1 MASAHINTKGIEE
14 SFMRAILVEYDIII
28 PQIFTMKHPREERT
42 FVLIKPDGVKRGLVG
57 EIVRRIE
64 QRNLKIIAFA
74 MIKPSREHF
83 DSHYPQNPAWIKR
96 VGEKT
101 LATYQ
106 KYGYDA
112 IGELGTSNPEEI
124 GPMVRGWLL
133 DFMTSGP
140 VVKMVV
146 EGVHAIDMVRKI
158 AGNTMP
164 SSAEMGTIRGDYS
177 VDSAAS
183 ANRDKRAVHNLV
195 HASETPDEAA
205 HEIELW
211 FSDDE
216 IHDYRRMEEELT
228 F

>member
-1 MASAHINTKGIEE
+1 MN
-14 SFMRAILVEYDIII
+14 
-28 PQIFTMKHPREERT
+28 HPREERT
-42 FVLIKPDGVKRGLVG
+42 FMLVKPDGVKRGLVG
-57 EIVRRIE
+57 EIIRRIE
-64 QRNLKIIAFA
+64 QRNLKIIALA
-74 MIKPSREHF
+74 MVEPGREQF
-83 DSHYPQNPAWIKR
+83 DTHYPKDPAWIRR

-112 IGELGTSNPEEI
+112 LVELGTDKPEEI
-124 GPMVRGWLL
+124 GPMVRMWLL

-177 VDSAAS
+177 VDSPAS

-195 HASETPDEAA
+195 HASETPEEAA
-205 HEIELW
+205 HEIKLW
-211 FSDDE
+211 FGE
-216 IHDYRRMEEELT
+216 GKLHGYKRTEENLT